1 MPERVVFDTNVMI
14 SGLLWRGKPY
24 RCLLLARAGL
34 VQAVYC
40 REMLTELS
48 QKLQDKFGFSMDRV
62 QAVLHDWRR
71 YGQEV
76 QITGDLH
83 VVAADHDDDKFIACA
98 QTAGATIIVSGDRH
112 LLELGKYESIAIL
125 SPAEFLARFTKS

>member
-48 QKLQDKFGFSMDRV
+48 QKLEDKFGFSMDRV

-83 VVAADHDDDKFIACA
+83 VVAADPDDDKFIACA
-98 QTAGATIIVSGDRH
+98 LTAGATIIVSGDRH

>member
-24 RCLLLARAGL
+24 RCLLLARTGL

-40 REMLTELS
+40 REMLTELA
-48 QKLQDKFGFSMDRV
+48 QKLEDKFGFSLDRV

-71 YGQEV
+71 YSQEV
-76 QITGDLH
+76 QITGGLH
-83 VVAADHDDDKFIACA
+83 VVAADPDDDQFIACA
-98 QTAGATIIVSGDRH
+98 QTAGAAIIVSGDRH
-112 LLELGKYESIAIL
+112 LLDLGKYESIVIL
-125 SPAEFLARFTKS
+125 SPAEFLARFASR